1 MFCYLLGQLLG
12 ILYPICTN
20 RMVYPNLLWWSEWEF
35 PHILRHLNNY
45 LVCSWWHCLRRI
57 RPWVLSGGSMSQSF
71 EVSKKIPYIQ
81 IALSVF
87 CLWLKL
93 VAQAVPATVSGD
105 RYFVCSPQWW
115 QSLHSGTLSQKQ
127 TSTFIGCLGHGI
139 LYNNRKVAKTLQIP
153 LFFNHK
159 RTVFTKFSLIYN
171 WGQTMKIYF
180 NETEKIFSLYIRF

>member
-71 EVSKKIPYIQ
+71 EVSKKNPLY
-81 IALSVF
+81 LDCSLCF
-87 CLWLKL
+87 LL
-93 VAQAVPATVSGD
+93 VAQVCGSSCSCHCVWWSLLCLLSTMMAESSLWNLKPKTNF
-105 RYFVCSPQWW
+105 YFYRLPWSWN
-115 QSLHSGTLSQKQ
+115 
-127 TSTFIGCLGHGI
+127 FI
-139 LYNNRKVAKTLQIP
+139 Q
-153 LFFNHK
+153 
-159 RTVFTKFSLIYN
+159 
-171 WGQTMKIYF
+171 
-180 NETEKIFSLYIRF
+180 